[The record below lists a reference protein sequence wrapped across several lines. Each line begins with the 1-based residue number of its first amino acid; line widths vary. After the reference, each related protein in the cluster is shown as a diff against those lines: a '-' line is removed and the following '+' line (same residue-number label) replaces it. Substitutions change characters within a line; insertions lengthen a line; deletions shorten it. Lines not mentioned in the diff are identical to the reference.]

1 MKHISEIIEDIL
13 VEWAYRVHDGMPNP
27 KNTEHIQQLR
37 ESMEELNLPN
47 NVIYQVIENLI
58 NEQQQEIPF
67 DPKVKSKPKG
77 EKTPLNDKSKK
88 EVERLKL
95 IWKGKGYGKEG
106 ETGITH
112 KNDGKGNLIPI
123 DKTDDTPAP
132 ETDTEPKRTKIS
144 KDGKL
149 TKKGDDEEKDIKA
162 KDDKGTE
169 PQTPTDVQRN
179 KKFGKT
185 YSEPLTT
192 TDKQFNEKNRNNKT
206 KTTSTYVIP
215 DSIKNNPKI
224 PKKYTQLLERMLNT
238 KRNTDV
244 GTETSDYYGLE
255 GVGAGNLE
263 ANIGELMTMMST
275 TLRGK
280 EAQEFF
286 AGIEEHLGEVDAAG
300 EETHVGPK
308 WVKAAKQN
316 RSAILRLFRDRFGN
330 DYELEAGS
338 WDIED
343 EVQSMGMDYGD
354 KGFSTDIFFK
364 LKTPEGDSV
373 FAEISLKQGLTA
385 NLHNGGVGSTF
396 EGKHELPLHLQPNT
410 YSDNQVANNDN
421 YYQVNQNNI
430 IEFIKNLDTTDSD
443 YENKLKEIAKEMS
456 PNSKNNQTKI
466 ISGFKQM
473 IQNAQEDLLSDEN
486 LTIDRNYVG
495 SIRQAGEKK
504 QKFTG
509 AKKETLKPLLVLARL
524 QAKFG
529 DDTADE
535 FVKGQEELSK
545 DYARQLLTH
554 VGTSQ
559 EAKDAVLKSVQEKL
573 PLKTVAD
580 GQEDIIL
587 ADTALTDKT
596 LQVVFGTSDWNE
608 ISENLIV
615 DADSEP
621 PVIQYVGKVKGRDVT
636 VPISTINVR
645 EAGRGYV
652 GSHKFDM
659 VLDKNFAK
667 RIKQASN
674 EVYGD
679 QEPIP
684 ADVGVT
690 TPSPTG
696 GRDVAT

>member
-1 MKHISEIIEDIL
+1 MKHISEIINEIL

-27 KNTEHIQQLR
+27 KNALHIVELHK
-37 ESMEELNLPN
+37 SMKELNIPSD
-47 NVIYQVIENLI
+47 VIYQVIENLI

-77 EKTPLNDKSKK
+77 EKIPLNDKSKK
-88 EVERLKL
+88 KAKELGL
-95 IWKGKGYGKEG
+95 TWKGKGYGPEG
-106 ETGITH
+106 EEGITH
-112 KNDGKGNLIPI
+112 KNDGKGNLIAI
-123 DKTDDTPAP
+123 DKSGDTQKAEPEP
-132 ETDTEPKRTKIS
+132 ET
-144 KDGKL
+144 KL
-149 TKKGDDEEKDIKA
+149 TKIEKNPMDKTKGDKKDTET
-162 KDDKGTE
+162 KDTE
-169 PQTPTDVQRN
+169 PQTPSDVQRD

-192 TDKQFNEKNRNNKT
+192 TDEQFNQKNRNNKT
-206 KTTSTYVIP
+206 TSTYTLP
-215 DSIKNNPKI
+215 DSITNNPKI

-238 KRNTDV
+238 KRNTDD

-286 AGIEEHLGEVDAAG
+286 AGVEKHLGEVDAAG

-364 LKTPEGDSV
+364 LKTPEGDNV

-396 EGKHELPLHLQPNT
+396 EGKHDLPLHLQPNT

-430 IEFIKNLDTTDSD
+430 IEFIKNLDTTDPD
-443 YENKLKEIAKEMS
+443 YEKKLKEIAKEMS

-554 VGTSQ
+554 VGTDE
-559 EAKDAVLKSVQEKL
+559 EAKGAVLKSVQEKL

>member
-1 MKHISEIIEDIL
+1 MTHISEIIEDIL
-13 VEWAYRVHDGMPNP
+13 VECAYRVHDGMPNP
-27 KNTEHIQQLR
+27 KNAEHIHNLR

-47 NVIYQVIENLI
+47 NVIYQVIQNLI
-58 NEQQQEIPF
+58 NEKQQEIPF
-67 DPKVKSKPKG
+67 DPKVKSKAKG

-88 EVERLKL
+88 EAEKLKL
-95 IWKGKGYGKEG
+95 IWKGQGYGKEG
-106 ETGITH
+106 EKGITH
-112 KNDGKGNLIPI
+112 KNDGKGNLVPI

-132 ETDTEPKRTKIS
+132 ETDTGKLSGDDFDTEKAVTGKSS
-144 KDGKL
+144 KD
-149 TKKGDDEEKDIKA
+149 KKE

-169 PQTPTDVQRN
+169 PQTPTDVERN

-192 TDKQFNEKNRNNKT
+192 TDEQYRNKNLNNKT

-244 GTETSDYYGLE
+244 GTETTNYYG
-255 GVGAGNLE
+255 VDGAGMGNLE

-286 AGIEEHLGEVDAAG
+286 AGIEKHLGEVDAAG

-308 WVKAAKQN
+308 WVTAAKQN

-338 WDIED
+338 WDIKD
-343 EVQSMGMDYGD
+343 EVQSLGMNYDD
-354 KGFSTDIFFK
+354 KGASTDIFFK
-364 LKTPEGDSV
+364 LKTPEGDTV

-430 IEFIKNLDTTDSD
+430 VEFINNLDTTNPD
-443 YENKLKEIAKEMS
+443 YEKKLKEIAKEMS
-456 PNSKNNQTKI
+456 PNSRNNQQKI

-495 SIRQAGEKK
+495 GIRQAGEKK
-504 QKFTG
+504 QKSTQ

-554 VGTSQ
+554 IGTSQ

-596 LQVVFGTSDWNE
+596 LQVVFGTSNWNE
-608 ISENLIV
+608 IAENLVV
-615 DADSEP
+615 DADTDP
-621 PVIQYVGKVKGRDVT
+621 PIIQYVGKVKGEDVI
-636 VPISTINVR
+636 VPISSIGVR

-652 GSHKFDM
+652 GTHKFDM
-659 VLDKNFAK
+659 KLDKNFAK

-674 EVYGD
+674 EIYGD

-684 ADVGVT
+684 ADVGTT